1 MFVGDVVGLM
11 RLIKKEERL
20 YDATA
25 TAFPLIDD
33 ASVHT
38 YSPGKR
44 RAITEDNTSVLHLAT
59 KRRCLKSTSDSPPV
73 VVLMNI

>member
-1 MFVGDVVGLM
+1 M
-11 RLIKKEERL
+11 
-20 YDATA
+20 

-33 ASVHT
+33 ASVPT

-44 RAITEDNTSVLHLAT
+44 RAITEDNTSVLHSAT